1 MTIRCIHFIG
11 KDIDDSM
18 IPSQSILVVIT
29 LTFQLESEAKAEVRR
44 EERVSVIK
52 HTCDLVVE
60 ARPGHGGCG
69 MVDSVIGETF
79 VILRCSLTKRHRMS
93 RYYLPDK

>member
-1 MTIRCIHFIG
+1 
-11 KDIDDSM
+11 M

-29 LTFQLESEAKAEVRR
+29 LTFQLEAAQAEVRR

-60 ARPGHGGCG
+60 SRPGHGG
-69 MVDSVIGETF
+69 MVDSVIGESI
-79 VILRCSLTKRHRMS
+79 VILRYS
-93 RYYLPDK
+93 RKGIEVG

>member
-1 MTIRCIHFIG
+1 
-11 KDIDDSM
+11 M

-29 LTFQLESEAKAEVRR
+29 LTFQLEAAQAEVRR

-60 ARPGHGGCG
+60 TRPGQAGCG

-79 VILRCSLTKRHRMS
+79 VILRYS
-93 RYYLPDK
+93 RKGIEVDK

>member
-1 MTIRCIHFIG
+1 
-11 KDIDDSM
+11 M

-29 LTFQLESEAKAEVRR
+29 LTFQLEAAQAEVRR

-60 ARPGHGGCG
+60 AQPGHGGCG
-69 MVDSVIGETF
+69 MVDSVIGESI
-79 VILRCSLTKRHRMS
+79 VILRYSRKGKRHRMS